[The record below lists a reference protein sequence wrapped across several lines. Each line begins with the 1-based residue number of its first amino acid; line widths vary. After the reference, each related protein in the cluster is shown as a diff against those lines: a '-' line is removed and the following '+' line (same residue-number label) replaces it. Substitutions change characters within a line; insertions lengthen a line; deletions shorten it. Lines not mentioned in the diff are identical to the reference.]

1 MNVSYAAYV
10 CRGRC
15 PNHRFSYFLFIEKRT
30 LK

>member
-1 MNVSYAAYV
+1 MNVSHAAYV

-15 PNHRFSYFLFIEKRT
+15 PNHRFSYFLLMEKRT